1 MKRSRRRLP
10 KLQEKKTHG
19 FMKWWEHCHGHLK
32 FVNDSKVFAGIMII
46 LLNVSTKFVP
56 IRMSKSMEAF
66 LRYTFS
72 RNILVFA
79 ICWVGTRDIIISFCI
94 TLIFILMIDYL
105 LNEDSQYC
113 ILPESFVDHHIN
125 LAAQNDSSSGS
136 TTVGSTTVG
145 GAAVGTAT
153 VGSTTVGTVGST

>member
-10 KLQEKKTHG
+10 LHKSKPKTD
-19 FMKWWEHCHGHLK
+19 KTSWWEHCHGHLK
-32 FVNDSKVFAGIMII
+32 IVNDSKVFAGIMII

-56 IRMSKSMEAF
+56 IRVSKSMEAF

-79 ICWVGTRDIIISFCI
+79 ICWVGTRDIIISLCI
-94 TLIFILMIDYL
+94 TLIFILLIDYL
-105 LNEDSQYC
+105 LNEDSKFC

-125 LAAQNDSSSGS
+125 LAAQNDSKTPVNGGQTAPVNGGQTAPVVS
-136 TTVGSTTVG
+136 T
-145 GAAVGTAT
+145 
-153 VGSTTVGTVGST
+153 